1 MLPWPHIQHPAS
13 EVGLLE
19 HQPVAFQHIARLAVR
34 HVVAILD
41 RFTVVHQLVG
51 LSCEVVPLI
60 DPHSELSPVLQ
71 KKKIYFYSFQLCK
84 LCVYQSI

>member
-41 RFTVVHQLVG
+41 GFAVVHQLVG
-51 LSCEVVPLI
+51 LSSEVVPLI
-60 DPHSELSPVLQ
+60 DPHSELSPVL
-71 KKKIYFYSFQLCK
+71 
-84 LCVYQSI
+84 